1 MNEKVLKFKEGI
13 FSLNTRRFGKIAELM
28 IKELYNFHDP
38 LNVAYDLLT
47 KDGNKV
53 EVKFS
58 TVLRKCNS
66 VITSK
71 NVIKEIIASK
81 LENRMLTFE
90 NAKKA
95 NFDCNIQ
102 QVKPSEFDVLYY
114 GCFFDDK
121 IMICK
126 INSSEIINDS
136 EIMYSNHQHR
146 GNTGEG
152 QFHINSSTMNTHMN
166 KYLVEWLTYEELYTL
181 FMKKAS
187 L

>member
-1 MNEKVLKFKEGI
+1 
-13 FSLNTRRFGKIAELM
+13 M

-66 VITSK
+66 VINSE

-81 LENRMLTFE
+81 LENRILTFE
-90 NAKKA
+90 NAKTA

-136 EIMYSNHQHR
+136 
-146 GNTGEG
+146 
-152 QFHINSSTMNTHMN
+152 
-166 KYLVEWLTYEELYTL
+166 
-181 FMKKAS
+181 
-187 L
+187 